1 VQRIPGYFR
10 HPMRL
15 LKHPWI
21 NGLAYAAVTG
31 GAIVGEVTGEH
42 ALVYFCKPLM
52 MVILSS
58 WFFFRSRRFGDRFT
72 LLIQVGMLFSWIGD
86 IALMFDHLDQF
97 YFIVGLGAFLLAQLC
112 YAMGFA
118 QNIADA
124 GPSPGLLYGILLAA
138 LVATFGALFGVD
150 LINRMEDL
158 IVVPVGIYAAAITLM
173 GITAALRFGR
183 TYLPSFL
190 LVFIGALLFMASD
203 SILATHRFAR
213 PMSHAGWSVLLTYA
227 AAQWLIAAGC
237 LRHVLDPE
245 ELRRK
250 AELRT

>member
-1 VQRIPGYFR
+1 
-10 HPMRL
+10 MRL
-15 LKHPWI
+15 LKHPLI
-21 NGLAYAAVTG
+21 NGLAFAAVTG
-31 GAIVGEVTGEH
+31 GTILGELTGKH
-42 ALVYFCKPLM
+42 GLVYLCKPLM
-52 MVILSS
+52 LVILSS
-58 WFFFRSRRFGDRFT
+58 WFFFSSRRYGDRFT
-72 LLIQVGMLFSWIGD
+72 LMIQAGLLFSLIGD

-97 YFIVGLGAFLLAQLC
+97 YFMIGLGAFLIAQLC

-124 GPSPGLLYGILLAA
+124 GPSPGLLYGILIAA
-138 LVATFGALFGVD
+138 LIATFGALFGSD
-150 LINRMEDL
+150 LIARIDDI
-158 IVVPVGIYAAAITLM
+158 IVVPVGIYAAAITIM

-183 TYLPSFL
+183 TYLPSFIM
-190 LVFIGALLFMASD
+190 VFAGALLFMASD

-213 PMSHAGWSVLLTYA
+213 PVSHANWSVLLTYA
-227 AAQWLIAAGC
+227 AAQWLIVSGC

>member
-1 VQRIPGYFR
+1 
-10 HPMRL
+10 MRL
-15 LKHPWI
+15 LKHPLI
-21 NGLAYAAVTG
+21 NGLAFAAATG
-31 GAIVGEVTGEH
+31 GTILGELTGKH
-42 ALVYFCKPLM
+42 GLVYLCKPLM
-52 MVILSS
+52 LVILSS
-58 WFFFRSRRFGDRFT
+58 WFFFSSRRYGDRFT
-72 LLIQVGMLFSWIGD
+72 LMIQAGLLFSLIGD

-97 YFIVGLGAFLLAQLC
+97 YFMIGLGAFLIAQLC

-124 GPSPGLLYGILLAA
+124 GPSPGLLYGILIAA
-138 LVATFGALFGVD
+138 LIATFGALFGSD
-150 LINRMEDL
+150 LIARIDDI
-158 IVVPVGIYAAAITLM
+158 IVVPVGIYAAAITIM

-183 TYLPSFL
+183 TYLPSFIM
-190 LVFIGALLFMASD
+190 VFAGALLFMASD

-213 PMSHAGWSVLLTYA
+213 PVSHANWSVLLTYA
-227 AAQWLIAAGC
+227 AAQWLIVSGC